1 MNREN
6 NFDAMR
12 IIAALVVIFGHAHPL
27 SAQPD
32 PLLLGNSVQSVA
44 VKIFF
49 VVSGFLV
56 AKSWRSDPNI
66 GRFLLRRGLRLFPAL
81 IVLLLLT
88 TLVLGPVFTSLP
100 LSEYFHH
107 PGVRHYFLLN
117 LLLSPVYAL
126 PGVFVD
132 NIYPHAVNGSLW
144 SLPVEVSMYLI
155 LPVVAML
162 ATLARSKAVFVGIVV
177 FGTGLSL
184 NYVLST
190 PAQDQIV
197 LWGTGS
203 ISVADVGPYFFL
215 GAVFAVTR
223 LENALNQGGA
233 LFLVAIAALFQ
244 PSAYWMQQVLLMLVL
259 PYVVL
264 AFSTTATPWISKAG
278 RFGDP
283 SYGIYLY
290 GFPVQQA
297 LFNIAGPSMGPLENT
312 AMAVPI
318 VVALAYMS
326 WYSVEKRAL
335 SYKPS
340 KRPAAARESS
350 KEIVES

>member
-12 IIAALVVIFGHAHPL
+12 MIAALAVIFGHAHPL

-32 PLLLGNSVQSVA
+32 PILLGNSVQSVA

-56 AKSWRSDPNI
+56 AKSWRSDPNVS
-66 GRFLLRRGLRLFPAL
+66 RFLLRRGLRLFPAL

-88 TLVLGPVFTSLP
+88 TLVLGPVFTALSLA
-100 LSEYFHH
+100 EYFQHV
-107 PGVRHYFLLN
+107 GVRTYFLFN
-117 LLLSPVYAL
+117 LLLCPIYAL
-126 PGVFVD
+126 PGVFAENV
-132 NIYPHAVNGSLW
+132 YPNAVNGSLW
-144 SLPVEVSMYLI
+144 SLPVEVSMYLF
-155 LPVVAML
+155 LPVVATL
-162 ATLARSKAVFVGIVV
+162 AAMARSKVVFVVIVLL
-177 FGTGLSL
+177 GAGLSL

-190 PAQDQIV
+190 SPQEQVV
-197 LWGTGS
+197 LWGTGL

-215 GAVFAVTR
+215 GAIFAVTR
-223 LENALNQGGA
+223 LESTLSQGGA

-244 PSAYWMQQVLLMLVL
+244 PPAYWMQQILLMLVL
-259 PYVVL
+259 PYIVL
-264 AFSTTATPWISKAG
+264 AFSTKATPWISKAG

-297 LFNIAGPSMGPLENT
+297 LFKVVGPSMGPLENT

-318 VVALAYMS
+318 VVALAYLS
-326 WYSVEKRAL
+326 WYTVEKRAL
-335 SYKPS
+335 SYKPG
-340 KRPAAARESS
+340 KRPAACSESS
-350 KEIVES
+350 KEIIES